1 MSIQFEVNTFKE
13 LIETYPEW
21 ADLQKYL
28 ESSEGGLFRV
38 ADSDENGLC
47 LIRYEKSVSKMNL
60 PHSKWF
66 RSVVWDTIKNRPVC
80 VAPSKAEVSEITQK
94 SISEIL
100 EDGIVC
106 QEYLEGFMINCFRVA
121 GSDKLHI
128 TSRSK
133 LNATGKFYSQKS
145 FRELFIEAYLDT
157 KQGSKC
163 DKYDE
168 NDIQGD
174 LMTIRKPVETQ
185 NEVATFYSFL
195 VQHTE
200 HRIVK
205 KNLENRVYLI
215 HSGTVF
221 NDGTI
226 KMIDSPE
233 TLFNKPNVENIEIKR
248 EQKGTYAQIASLS
261 LDLSELD
268 KWIKQKCQDNDWQY
282 QGVVFKDN
290 KGNRWRFRSE
300 KYMVV
305 KTLRGNSANIMERFA
320 QLYTQNLVMKYVEYY
335 DDESMPMA
343 LNLMFFDAIIGTI
356 YRNYVDLHIRKVVT
370 VDEIDKVF
378 LPHLYSIHGIYLSQL
393 RPAGKKVTPD
403 EIKQYFHKQPWQR
416 IVFLMK
422 KVLDSINSEESTM

>member
-1 MSIQFEVNTFKE
+1 MSIQFEINTFKE
-13 LIETYPEW
+13 LLDTYPEW
-21 ADLQKYL
+21 VDLQKYL
-28 ESSEGGLFRV
+28 ESSDGGLFRIV
-38 ADSDENGLC
+38 DRDENGLC
-47 LIRYEKSVSKMNL
+47 LIRYEKGLSKMNL

-80 VAPSKAEVSEITQK
+80 VAPSKAEGNEITQK

-100 EDGIVC
+100 DAGIVC

-121 GSDKLHI
+121 GSDKLYI

-133 LNATGKFYSQKS
+133 LNAAGKFYSQKS

-157 KQGSKC
+157 KHGSIC

-168 NDIQGD
+168 NDVQEDIN
-174 LMTIRKPVETQ
+174 IRIPDETQ

-205 KNLENRVYLI
+205 NNVANHVYLI
-215 HSGTVF
+215 HSGSVF
-221 NDGTI
+221 NNGTI

-233 TLFNKPNVENIEIKR
+233 TLFGKPNIQNIEIKK
-248 EQKGTYAQIASLS
+248 EQKGTYAQITSLS
-261 LDLSELD
+261 SELSEVD
-268 KWIKQKCQDNDWQY
+268 KWIKQKFQDNDWQY

-290 KGNRWRFRSE
+290 KGNRWRIRSE
-300 KYMVV
+300 KYMAV
-305 KTLRGNSANIMERFA
+305 KTLRGNSSNIVERFA
-320 QLYTQNLVMKYVEYY
+320 QLYTQNLIMKYVEYY
-335 DDESMPMA
+335 DNESMPMA
-343 LNLMFFDAIIGTI
+343 INLMFFEAIIGTI

-378 LPHLYSIHGIYLSQL
+378 LPHLYSIHGIYLSHL

-416 IVFLMK
+416 IVFLMR